1 VIERFVLFGA
11 SGDLA
16 SRLLLPSLAGLVA
29 ESVVP
34 PSLRVVGSGSQD
46 LSTDEFRERIQTA
59 LAEHAADVDETARR
73 RVVDALEYVA
83 ADVTDRDDVARVL
96 TTGSG
101 PALVYLALPP
111 SLFEPAVQAVA
122 DAGVP
127 AGSALAIEKPFGTG
141 LASARAL
148 NELLHT
154 KIPEVPV
161 FRVDHFLSDELV
173 QRVFALRF
181 TNRVFEPIWNR
192 DHIEAIDV
200 VWDETLTLEDR
211 AGYYDRAGALRD
223 MIQSHLLAALTF
235 VALEQPSRRDERSLR
250 DARAAV
256 LRAVPTPEAAA
267 VPQSSVRGRYT
278 AGEIDGRAVPSYVDE
293 PGVDAARGTETY
305 AEITVEV
312 ANWRWAGVPFRLRS
326 GKALARDH
334 AEIAVQ
340 FRRPPVHGPEIDK
353 SPANVLRIGLLD
365 PYVRLAM
372 NVNGPDF
379 TLEPIDLE
387 LCSRPP
393 ARPAYANLIVQMLEA
408 NTALSIRAD
417 ETEEM
422 WRIVEPVLAAWEA
435 GAAPMLDYPAGST
448 GPTKTQG

>member
-16 SRLLLPSLAGLVA
+16 SRLLLPSLAGLLA
-29 ESVVP
+29 ESAVP
-34 PSLRVVGSGSQD
+34 ASLRVVGSGSQD
-46 LSTDEFRERIQTA
+46 LSTAEFRDRIQSA
-59 LAEHAADVDETARR
+59 LSEHAADIDEAARR
-73 RVVDALEYVA
+73 RVVDSLEYVP
-83 ADVTDRDDVARVL
+83 ADVTDRADVARVL
-96 TTGSG
+96 RTGSG

-111 SLFEPAVQAVA
+111 SLFEPAVRAA
-122 DAGVP
+122 AAGLP
-127 AGSALAIEKPFGTG
+127 GGSALAIEKPFGTG
-141 LASARAL
+141 LASAREL
-148 NELLHT
+148 NDLLH
-154 KIPEVPV
+154 KEIPEVPV

-181 TNRVFEPIWNR
+181 ANRVFEPIWNR
-192 DHIEAIDV
+192 DHIESVDV

-211 AGYYDRAGALRD
+211 ASYYDRAGALRD
-223 MIQSHLLAALTF
+223 MIQSHLLAALSF

-256 LRAVPTPEAAA
+256 LRAVPTPDAAA
-267 VPQSSVRGRYT
+267 VAQTSVRGRYT
-278 AGEIDGRAVPSYVDE
+278 AGEIDGRSVPSYVDE
-293 PGVDAARGTETY
+293 PGVDPSRGTETY
-305 AEITVEV
+305 AEMTVEV
-312 ANWRWAGVPFRLRS
+312 ANWRWAEVPFRLRS

-365 PYVRLAM
+365 PYVRVAM

-379 TLEPIDLE
+379 SLEPIDLE

-393 ARPAYANLIVQMLEA
+393 TRPAYANLILQMLQA

-422 WRIVEPVLAAWEA
+422 WRIAEPVLAAWEA
-435 GAAPMLDYPAGST
+435 GAAPILDYPAGSD
-448 GPTKTQG
+448 GPAKTQR